1 MMEGNVL
8 ENHIF
13 TNLDVPI
20 SKIETSI
27 KRFARKRKEKKDRK
41 RVLLQL
47 TRGRKKPLQSKE
59 EHGLSSVIEKSF
71 QLKMIDR
78 SHRANWY
85 RVIHRKVSFGPNWP
99 KCHPLTCDLGFFYF
113 NIRINLWWRCIPTS
127 SSGLCLHGTSG
138 TGPNHACSRGRIIKI
153 LFSLKGFKA
162 STWAPPKS
170 SFSFQFFN
178 IL

>member
-113 NIRINLWWRCIPTS
+113 NIRINLWWRCIPFLNSIVSAPIFFSIITNFFLLLVLRTS
-127 SSGLCLHGTSG
+127 WM
-138 TGPNHACSRGRIIKI
+138 GPNHACSMERIIDI
-153 LFSLKGFKA
+153 LFSSSESKA
-162 STWAPPKS
+162 ST
-170 SFSFQFFN
+170 
-178 IL
+178 